1 MLGEELAF
9 TRDAAEPKP
18 SVSIIECYFGGLIN
32 VDVWCLHSS
41 SVGGFGAPVGFV
53 RFCVENVGRW
63 DLSDV
68 MCMSPHVMGNYGMG
82 YSHG

>member
-1 MLGEELAF
+1 M
-9 TRDAAEPKP
+9 D
-18 SVSIIECYFGGLIN
+18 YN

-53 RFCVENVGRW
+53 RLCVENVGRW

-68 MCMSPHVMGNYGMG
+68 MCMSRHVMGNHGME
-82 YSHG
+82 Y